1 MPPYS
6 CVLAVVGVCMLH
18 GIGVAPGLPM
28 AVYWRLWAYI
38 CHTIERPAFIK
49 GCEFGVVKGFKKC
62 NSSEG
67 CAFGQDFIFEKNYVI
82 ECFHKKHEMY
92 DIKANGCAWKGGMQV
107 AAVKADL
114 ERMRQVYEELAD
126 EERCLRKSIQ
136 ELEQAVSGIWIVL
149 QSDAVKELIRK
160 ARGNIDALE
169 ERRVKLRSMMQTL
182 EMIIEMYE
190 ECDARLVDEA
200 QDGGSPVSIQAVT
213 VFDLNRLNLLL
224 RDVFT
229 MVR

>member
-1 MPPYS
+1 M
-6 CVLAVVGVCMLH
+6 
-18 GIGVAPGLPM
+18 
-28 AVYWRLWAYI
+28 
-38 CHTIERPAFIK
+38 
-49 GCEFGVVKGFKKC
+49 
-62 NSSEG
+62 
-67 CAFGQDFIFEKNYVI
+67 
-82 ECFHKKHEMY
+82 
-92 DIKANGCAWKGGMQV
+92 